1 MAAFPS
7 DRFDPTL
14 GGFALARG
22 GVRQVQGGAF
32 DIPGIDLQLPFRSEL
47 ACPPVPMFRQ
57 GTSVRPIPL
66 ILVPHPE
73 TGAPV
78 FYKHAGRPIL
88 FSGDLAAS
96 RKVARVARLARRSR
110 PR

>member
-1 MAAFPS
+1 MPSFPS

-14 GGFALARG
+14 GGFALAR
-22 GVRQVQGGAF
+22 GGAF

-47 ACPPVPMFRQ
+47 AACPTLFRAG
-57 GTSVRPIPL
+57 GTTVRPIPL
-66 ILVPHPE
+66 VMVPHPE
-73 TGAPV
+73 TGGPV

-88 FSGDLAAS
+88 FSGDLRSA
-96 RKVARVARLARRSR
+96 KLVARVARRARRAS